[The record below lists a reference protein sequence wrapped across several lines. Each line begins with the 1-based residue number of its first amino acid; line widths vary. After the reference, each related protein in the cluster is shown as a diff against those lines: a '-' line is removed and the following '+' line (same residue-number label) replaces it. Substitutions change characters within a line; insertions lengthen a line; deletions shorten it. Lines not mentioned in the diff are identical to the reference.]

1 MIDVLSEWDFL
12 SLTNQI
18 LSMRIINNGCSA
30 KVQRMKLD
38 VLGSERVSCKKNDE
52 SVTKGLPINVTTMI

>member
-1 MIDVLSEWDFL
+1 
-12 SLTNQI
+12 
-18 LSMRIINNGCSA
+18 MRIINGGGSV

-52 SVTKGLPINVTTMI
+52 SVTKGLPLKVITMI